1 VEAGSGTISV
11 PAWRTQP
18 SWYLITTDDRMIPLE
33 AQRAM
38 AKRAGATVVEVK
50 GSHSVCASYPRAV
63 AALIPLSIRIKTMIR
78 FMRCGDW
85 RWFASHRFRDLGM
98 AAILLSAFLLSG
110 CRKPAQPVTITFF
123 DSDFRGVPGDHRMIP
138 DADLQEFTRETG
150 IRVND
155 LPTPEDNGS
164 KLNLTMDLLRSR
176 APSPDLYGVDMIWA
190 GTMGEYLIDLQP
202 YFASEISS
210 QDRDFIES
218 YRVQGKVV
226 AMPEQPLGVQVLVYR
241 TDLLAKYG
249 YKTPPR
255 TWDELEKMAAR
266 IQAGERAQGKKDF
279 WGFVW
284 AGAIATDS
292 EQLTMEGLEWQAAEG
307 GGHIIESDGKISVN
321 NANVIRAWERAAHWV
336 GWISP
341 SSVVSYTATDAENKF
356 WVSGEAAFLL
366 SHSIVYEIF
375 AEDKPFRDQAGVTSV
390 PAGKSARVA
399 TIGGYALGISRFS
412 AHRAEAVQ
420 LIQFLLRKQAEF
432 RSSTRKPG
440 RKVEYFEVP
449 PVMREIYPWWY
460 KPGESGGSE
469 IVSRP
474 SAVAGSNYEA
484 VSKAYT
490 HALHSVL
497 TRELPAPAAAVALEN
512 ELVRIMCNDRAQPGT
527 GSH

>member
-1 VEAGSGTISV
+1 
-11 PAWRTQP
+11 
-18 SWYLITTDDRMIPLE
+18 
-33 AQRAM
+33 
-38 AKRAGATVVEVK
+38 
-50 GSHSVCASYPRAV
+50 
-63 AALIPLSIRIKTMIR
+63 
-78 FMRCGDW
+78 MRCADW
-85 RWFASHRFRDLGM
+85 HWFAAHRFRHLGR
-98 AAILLSAFLLSG
+98 AGILLSVFLFPG
-110 CRKPAQPVTITFF
+110 CGKPAQPVTITFF

-164 KLNLTMDLLRSR
+164 KLVLAMDLLRSG

-190 GTMGEYLIDLQP
+190 GAMGEYLVDLQP

-210 QDRDFIES
+210 EDREFIES
-218 YRVQGKVV
+218 YKVQGKVV
-226 AMPEQPLGVQVLVYR
+226 AIPQQPLGMQVLVYR
-241 TDLLAKYG
+241 TDLLARYG

-266 IQAGERAQGKKDF
+266 IQAGERAKGKKDV

-307 GGHIIESDGKISVN
+307 GGHIIEPDGRISVN
-321 NANVIRAWERAAHWV
+321 NPNVIRAWQRATHWV

-341 SSVVSYTATDAENKF
+341 PSVVSYTATDAENKF

-366 SHSIVYEIF
+366 SHAIVYEIF

-390 PAGKSARVA
+390 PAGTSARVA

-412 AHRAEAVQ
+412 AHRAEAVKF
-420 LIQFLLRKQAEF
+420 IQFLIRKQAEF
-432 RSSTRKPG
+432 RATHPEKPG

-449 PVMREIYPWWY
+449 PVMREIYPWWC
-460 KPGESGGSE
+460 KPGETGGSG

-484 VSKAYT
+484 ISKAYT

-497 TRELPAPAAAVALEN
+497 TRESTAPAAAAALEK
-512 ELVRIMCNDRAQPGT
+512 ELVRIMGNDKTQPRA

>member
-1 VEAGSGTISV
+1 MSRVL
-11 PAWRTQP
+11 R
-18 SWYLITTDDRMIPLE
+18 
-33 AQRAM
+33 RAE
-38 AKRAGATVVEVK
+38 R
-50 GSHSVCASYPRAV
+50 PRN
-63 AALIPLSIRIKTMIR
+63 
-78 FMRCGDW
+78 
-85 RWFASHRFRDLGM
+85 RFRHLGV
-98 AAILLSAFLLSG
+98 AAILLSAFLFSG
-110 CRKPAQPVTITFF
+110 CRKPAQPVTVTFF
-123 DSDFRGVPGDHRMIP
+123 DSDGRGVPGDHRMIP
-138 DADLQEFTRETG
+138 DAYLQEFTRETG

-155 LPTPEDNGS
+155 LPTPEDTGS
-164 KLNLTMDLLRSR
+164 KLDLAMNLLHSG
-176 APSPDLYGVDMIWA
+176 AASPDVYGVDTIWV

-210 QDRDFIES
+210 EDRNIIDI
-218 YRVQGKVV
+218 YRIQGKVV
-226 AMPEQPLGVQVLVYR
+226 AMPNQPLGMQVLVYR

-266 IQAGERAQGKKDF
+266 IQAGERANGKKDF

-284 AGAIATDS
+284 SGAIATDS

-321 NANVIRAWERAAHWV
+321 NPNVIRAWERAAHWI

-341 SSVVSYTATDAENKF
+341 PSVISYTATDAENKF

-366 SHSIVYEIF
+366 SHAIVYEIF
-375 AEDKPFRDQAGVTSV
+375 AADKPFRDQGGVTSV
-390 PAGKSARVA
+390 PAGTSARVA

-412 AHRAEAVQ
+412 AHRAEAVKF
-420 LIQFLLRKQAEF
+420 IQFLLRKGAEF
-432 RSSTRKPG
+432 RATHPEKPG

-449 PVMREIYPWWY
+449 PLMREIYPWWY
-460 KPGESGGSE
+460 KTGESGGSE

-474 SAVAGSNYEA
+474 SAVAGANYQA

-490 HALHSVL
+490 RALHSVL
-497 TRELPAPAAAVALEN
+497 TQESTAPAAAATLEKD
-512 ELVRIMCNDRAQPGT
+512 LARIMGNDTAQPGT

>member
-1 VEAGSGTISV
+1 
-11 PAWRTQP
+11 
-18 SWYLITTDDRMIPLE
+18 MI
-33 AQRAM
+33 
-38 AKRAGATVVEVK
+38 
-50 GSHSVCASYPRAV
+50 CAER
-63 AALIPLSIRIKTMIR
+63 R
-78 FMRCGDW
+78 RCV
-85 RWFASHRFRDLGM
+85 SHRFRHLGM
-98 AAILLSAFLLSG
+98 AGILLSAFLFPG
-110 CRKPAQPVTITFF
+110 CSKRAQPVTITFF
-123 DSDFRGVPGDHRMIP
+123 DSDARGVPGDHRMIP
-138 DADLQEFTRETG
+138 NAYLQEFTRETG
-150 IRVND
+150 IHVND
-155 LPTPEDNGS
+155 LPTPEDTAS
-164 KLNLTMDLLRSR
+164 KLDLAMDLLRSG
-176 APSPDLYGVDMIWA
+176 APSPDIYGVDTIWV
-190 GTMGEYLIDLQP
+190 GTMGDYLIDLQP
-202 YFASEISS
+202 YFSSEISS
-210 QDRDFIES
+210 EDRDIIDI
-218 YRVQGKVV
+218 YRVRGKVV
-226 AMPEQPLGVQVLVYR
+226 AMPNQPLGVQVLCYR
-241 TDLLAKYG
+241 TDLLARYG

-255 TWDELEKMAAR
+255 TWDELEKMASR
-266 IQAGERAQGKKDF
+266 IQAGERAKGKKDF

-307 GGHIIESDGKISVN
+307 GGHIIEPDGKISVN

-341 SSVVSYTATDAENKF
+341 PSVVSYTATDAENKF

-366 SHSIVYEIF
+366 SHAIVYEIF
-375 AEDKPFRDQAGVTSV
+375 AQDKPFRDQAGVTSV

-412 AHRAEAVQ
+412 AHRAEAVKF
-420 LIQFLLRKQAEF
+420 IRFLLRKHAEF
-432 RSSTRKPG
+432 TATHDEKPG

-460 KPGESGGSE
+460 KAGESGGSE

-497 TRELPAPAAAVALEN
+497 TRESTAPAAAAALEN
-512 ELVRIMCNDRAQPGT
+512 ELVRIMGNNRVQPGT

>member
-1 VEAGSGTISV
+1 MRRVMRSTE
-11 PAWRTQP
+11 RRR
-18 SWYLITTDDRMIPLE
+18 DRY
-33 AQRAM
+33 R
-38 AKRAGATVVEVK
+38 R
-50 GSHSVCASYPRAV
+50 
-63 AALIPLSIRIKTMIR
+63 
-78 FMRCGDW
+78 
-85 RWFASHRFRDLGM
+85 LGM
-98 AAILLSAFLLSG
+98 AGILLLEVLFSG
-110 CRKPAQPVTITFF
+110 CRKPAQPVTIAFL
-123 DSDFRGVPGDHRMIP
+123 DAEGQGVPGDHRMIS
-138 DADLQEFTRETG
+138 DVLQEFTRDTG

-164 KLNLTMDLLRSR
+164 KLDLAMNLLRSG
-176 APSPDLYGVDMIWA
+176 ASSPDVYGVDTIWV

-210 QDRDFIES
+210 EDRNIIDI
-218 YRVQGKVV
+218 YRIQGKVV
-226 AMPEQPLGVQVLVYR
+226 AMPNQPLGMQVLVYR

-266 IQAGERAQGKKDF
+266 IQAGERANGKKDF

-284 AGAIATDS
+284 SGAIATDS

-321 NANVIRAWERAAHWV
+321 NPNVIRAWERAAHWI

-341 SSVVSYTATDAENKF
+341 PSVISYTATDAENKF

-366 SHSIVYEIF
+366 SHAIVYEIF
-375 AEDKPFRDQAGVTSV
+375 AADKPFRDQGGVTSV
-390 PAGKSARVA
+390 PAGTSARVA

-412 AHRAEAVQ
+412 AHRAEAVKF
-420 LIQFLLRKQAEF
+420 IQFLLRKGAEF
-432 RSSTRKPG
+432 RATHPEKPG

-449 PVMREIYPWWY
+449 PLMREIYPWWY
-460 KPGESGGSE
+460 KTGESGGSE

-474 SAVAGSNYEA
+474 SAVAGANYQA

-490 HALHSVL
+490 RALHSVL
-497 TRELPAPAAAVALEN
+497 TQESTAPAAAATLEKD
-512 ELVRIMCNDRAQPGT
+512 LARIMGNDTAQPGT

>member
-1 VEAGSGTISV
+1 MRRVERHALAFHRSRRLGTAGV
-11 PAWRTQP
+11 
-18 SWYLITTDDRMIPLE
+18 L
-33 AQRAM
+33 
-38 AKRAGATVVEVK
+38 
-50 GSHSVCASYPRAV
+50 
-63 AALIPLSIRIKTMIR
+63 LST
-78 FMRCGDW
+78 
-85 RWFASHRFRDLGM
+85 L
-98 AAILLSAFLLSG
+98 LLSACS
-110 CRKPAQPVTITFF
+110 KPAHPVTLTFF

-138 DADLQEFTRETG
+138 DAYLQEFTQNTG

-164 KLNLTMDLLRSR
+164 KLNLAMDLLGKA

-190 GTMGEYLIDLQP
+190 GAMGDYLVDLQT
-202 YFASEISS
+202 YFASELSS
-210 QDRDFIES
+210 EDPEFIQS
-218 YRVQGKVV
+218 YKVHGKVV
-226 AMPEQPLGVQVLVYR
+226 AMPEQPLGVQVLIYR

-255 TWDELEKMAAR
+255 TWDELEKMAGR
-266 IQAGERAQGKKDF
+266 IQTGERANGKKDF

-307 GGHIIESDGKISVN
+307 GGRIIEPDGRVSVN
-321 NANVIRAWERAAHWV
+321 NANVIEAWERAAHWV

-341 SSVVSYTATDAENKF
+341 PSVVSYTATDAENKF

-366 SHSIVYEIF
+366 SHAIVYEIF
-375 AEDKPFRDQAGVTSV
+375 AEDKPFRDLAGVTSV

-399 TIGGYALGISRFS
+399 TIGGYGLGISRFS
-412 AHRAEAVQ
+412 VHRVEAVKF
-420 LIQFLLRKQAEF
+420 IEFLLHKRAEF
-432 RSSTRKPG
+432 RANHPEPAG

-460 KPGESGGSE
+460 KAGDSGGSE
-469 IVSRP
+469 IVARP
-474 SAVAGSNYEA
+474 AAVAGTNYEA

-490 HALHSVL
+490 SALHSVL
-497 TRELPAPAAAVALEN
+497 TRESTAPVAAAALEN
-512 ELVRIMCNDRAQPGT
+512 ELVRIMGNDRSQAGT

>member
-1 VEAGSGTISV
+1 MRFA
-11 PAWRTQP
+11 
-18 SWYLITTDDRMIPLE
+18 DR
-33 AQRAM
+33 
-38 AKRAGATVVEVK
+38 
-50 GSHSVCASYPRAV
+50 
-63 AALIPLSIRIKTMIR
+63 
-78 FMRCGDW
+78 RC
-85 RWFASHRFRDLGM
+85 FASHRFRPLIIAG
-98 AAILLSAFLLSG
+98 ILLSAFLLSG
-110 CRKPAQPVTITFF
+110 CHKPAQPVTITFF
-123 DSDFRGVPGDHRMIP
+123 DSDARGVPGDHRMIP
-138 DADLQEFTRETG
+138 DSYLQEFTRETG

-155 LPTPEDNGS
+155 LPTPEDTSS
-164 KLNLTMDLLRSR
+164 KLDLAMNLLRSG
-176 APSPDLYGVDMIWA
+176 APSPDLYGVDTIWT

-210 QDRDFIES
+210 EDPTLIEI

-226 AMPEQPLGVQVLVYR
+226 AIPRQPLGMQVLIYR
-241 TDLLAKYG
+241 TDLLGKYG

-266 IQAGERAQGKKDF
+266 IQTGEREKGKKDF

-321 NANVIRAWERAAHWV
+321 NPNVIHAWERAAHWV

-341 SSVVSYTATDAENKF
+341 PSVVSYTATDAENKF

-366 SHSIVYEIF
+366 SHAIVYEVF
-375 AEDKPFRDQAGVTSV
+375 AEDKPFRDLAGVTSV
-390 PAGKSARVA
+390 PAGKSGRVA

-412 AHRAEAVQ
+412 PHPAEAVKF
-420 LIQFLLRKQAEF
+420 IQFLLRKQAEF
-432 RSSTRKPG
+432 RATYPENRD

-449 PVMREIYPWWY
+449 PLMKEIYPWWY

-484 VSKAYT
+484 VSKAYS

-497 TRELPAPAAAVALEN
+497 TRESTAPAAAAALEN
-512 ELVRIMCNDRAQPGT
+512 ELARIMGDRAQSET

>member
-1 VEAGSGTISV
+1 MSHVTRCA
-11 PAWRTQP
+11 
-18 SWYLITTDDRMIPLE
+18 DR
-33 AQRAM
+33 
-38 AKRAGATVVEVK
+38 
-50 GSHSVCASYPRAV
+50 
-63 AALIPLSIRIKTMIR
+63 
-78 FMRCGDW
+78 
-85 RWFASHRFRDLGM
+85 RWFAFHRFPVMPG
-98 AAILLSAFLLSG
+98 ILLSAFLFSG
-110 CRKPAQPVTITFF
+110 CGKPAQPVTITFF
-123 DSDFRGVPGDHRMIP
+123 DSDARGVPGDHRMIP
-138 DADLQEFTRETG
+138 DAYLQEFKRETG

-155 LPTPEDNGS
+155 LPTPEDTGS
-164 KLNLTMDLLRSR
+164 KLDLAMNLLRSG
-176 APSPDLYGVDMIWA
+176 APSPDLYGVDTIWT
-190 GTMGEYLIDLQP
+190 GIMGDYLIDLQP

-210 QDRDFIES
+210 EDRDIIDI
-218 YRVQGKVV
+218 YRIQGKVA
-226 AMPEQPLGVQVLVYR
+226 AMPNQPLGVQVLVYR
-241 TDLLAKYG
+241 TDLLARYG

-266 IQAGERAQGKKDF
+266 IQAGERAKGKKDF

-341 SSVVSYTATDAENKF
+341 PSVVSYTATDAENKF

-366 SHSIVYEIF
+366 SHAIVYEVF
-375 AEDKPFRDQAGVTSV
+375 AQDKPFRDLAGVTSV

-412 AHRAEAVQ
+412 AHRAEAVKF
-420 LIQFLLRKQAEF
+420 IQFLLRKHAEF
-432 RSSTRKPG
+432 TANHREKPG

-449 PVMREIYPWWY
+449 PLMREIYPWWY

-474 SAVAGSNYEA
+474 SAVAGANYEA

-497 TRELPAPAAAVALEN
+497 TRESTAPAAAAALEN
-512 ELVRIMCNDRAQPGT
+512 ELARIMGNDKAQPGT